1 MRAILSILFI
11 CFTLS
16 LSAQG
21 YFEVQ
26 SCKVEQ
32 QVTYTFSSAAMPV
45 TTEGYVLIDLDYW
58 TFTVKVGK
66 EVLSGNLGEEYSV
79 PGPEKSTTLF
89 YWVIEEGLVLSALV
103 PNDSFYPRWVRYVNV
118 KGDVEHEYVFTNCT
132 DL

>member
-1 MRAILSILFI
+1 MKQIFSILLVLFS
-11 CFTLS
+11 LG

-66 EVLSGNLGEEYSV
+66 EVLTGNLGEEYSV
-79 PGPEKSTTLF
+79 PGPDLNTTLF
-89 YWVIEEGLVLSALV
+89 YWVIEEGLVLSALI
-103 PNDSFYPRWVRYVNV
+103 PDDSFYPRWVRYVNV